1 MTGEN
6 GIDFDA
12 LARVRDSMGDAFPR
26 MARVFIDATRKALDD
41 IGKAWQQDDIDTVKR
56 ETHSLKSS
64 SAMLGGK
71 QLSQLAIDLES
82 AVKSGALPQ
91 SDEIL
96 LQMQQAFS
104 ALENALLAD

>member
-1 MTGEN
+1 MTGED

-12 LARVRDSMGDAFPR
+12 LGRVRDSMGDAFPR
-26 MARVFIDATRKALDD
+26 MAKVFIGATRDALNA
-41 IGKAWQQDDIDTVKR
+41 IGSAWQQGDLETVKR

-82 AVKSGALPQ
+82 AAKSGELPP

-96 LQMQQAFS
+96 LQMQRAFS
-104 ALENALLAD
+104 ALESALLAE